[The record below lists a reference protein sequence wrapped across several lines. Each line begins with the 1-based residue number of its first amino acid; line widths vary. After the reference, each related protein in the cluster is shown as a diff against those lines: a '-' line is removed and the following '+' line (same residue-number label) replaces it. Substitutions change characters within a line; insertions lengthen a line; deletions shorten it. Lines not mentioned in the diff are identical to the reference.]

1 MFIDISPEDKKITPY
16 QVHKQFTV
24 TFNGGVDTATRLGVM
39 RLSAQ
44 SGSLKGNPSFTTT
57 AAANTFVSGGKTTK
71 IYKRPLYEQIRRN
84 FFHFAKGMN
93 DHSINNQPQ
102 WVLDRHYLPWG
113 HAGGI
118 AGGMSNAYK
127 LGLRELYP
135 SANVISVPQRL
146 FGEGIRTGSIILDDY
161 STGVK
166 ITIKDDGYGNLYDS
180 AYETNFMS
188 ASLTANGSGSAIG
201 IVNYDYGLIILTSNS
216 TGSYANA
223 GNQSSGS
230 TGWNLKFD
238 STKTLYEHEYT
249 ANIKEG
255 SLNNSTNISVS
266 YQRSGSQTIP
276 GSLSLNDMREIVN
289 SPRESAYNTTN
300 GYTATT
306 QTENFATHSFFAPYI
321 TTIGLYNDHGD
332 LLAVA
337 KTSRPVRNE
346 PELDLSF
353 IIRFDV

>member
-1 MFIDISPEDKKITPY
+1 MFINISPEDRKITPY
-16 QVHKQFTV
+16 KVHKQFTV

-39 RLSAQ
+39 RLSAL
-44 SGSLKGNPSFTTT
+44 SGSLKGNPAFNTT

-84 FFHFAKGMN
+84 FFHFARSGN
-93 DHSINNQPQ
+93 IHSPENAQPQ
-102 WVLDRHYLPWG
+102 WVLDTNHTPWG
-113 HAGGI
+113 HSGGTTSLKT
-118 AGGMSNAYK
+118 ADK
-127 LGLRELYP
+127 LDLRTLY
-135 SANVISVPQRL
+135 STANVISVPQRL
-146 FGEGIRTGSIILDDY
+146 FGEGIRTGSVILDDY
-161 STGVK
+161 STGTK
-166 ITIKDDGYGNLYDS
+166 IVIKDDGYGNLYDS

-188 ASLTANGSGSAIG
+188 ASLTAKGSGSAVG
-201 IVNYDYGLIILTSNS
+201 IVNYDYGLIILTSHS
-216 TGSYANA
+216 TGSYANSGGQA
-223 GNQSSGS
+223 SGS
-230 TGWNLKFD
+230 TGWNLKFE
-238 STKTLYEHEYT
+238 STRTLYEHEYT

-255 SLNNSTNISVS
+255 VLNNSTNISVS

-276 GSLSLNDMREIVN
+276 GSLALNDMREIVN

-306 QTENFATHSFFAPYI
+306 QTENFTTHSFFAPYI

-337 KTSRPVRNE
+337 KTSRPVRND